1 LTRADSLSSVD
12 RKILAMLLASERR
25 VSSSEVSKKLGI
37 PTSTVQ
43 RRRKRLEK
51 EYITANYSLNSQNF
65 GWRTVDLLIG
75 TERGATLQVGK
86 ALLERPDVSSVASM
100 LGEHAINLRAEVIVV
115 SNAELLALLEQ
126 VKAIDGV
133 RDVLWCEVVETIG
146 KNNLGTLLAQ

>member
-1 LTRADSLSSVD
+1 M
-12 RKILAMLLASERR
+12 MLESEQR
-25 VSSSEVSKKLGI
+25 VSSSAMSKKLGI

-51 EYITANYSLNSQNF
+51 EYITASFSLNSKNF
-65 GWRTVDLLIG
+65 GWRNVDLLIG

-86 ALLERPDVSSVASM
+86 ELLKRPDISRVASM
-100 LGEHAINLRAEVIVV
+100 LGEHAINLKAEALVV
-115 SNAELLALLEQ
+115 NNAELVRLIEQ

-146 KNNLGTLLAQ
+146 KNNPGSLLAQ

>member
-1 LTRADSLSSVD
+1 MPRALSGVD
-12 RKILAMLLASERR
+12 RKILAILLESDRR

-37 PTSTVQ
+37 PMSTVQ

-51 EYITANYSLNSQNF
+51 EYITANYSLNSKNF
-65 GWRTVDLLIG
+65 GWRTVDLLIA

-86 ALLERPDVSSVASM
+86 ELLKRRDVSTVASM
-100 LGEHAINLRAEVIVV
+100 LGEHAINLRAEALVM
-115 SNAELLALLEQ
+115 SNTELLRLLEQ

-146 KNNLGTLLAQ
+146 KNSLGILLAQ

>member
-1 LTRADSLSSVD
+1 MPRGLSSVD
-12 RKILAMLLASERR
+12 RRILAILLETDRR
-25 VSSSEVSKKLGI
+25 VSSSEVSKRLGV

-51 EYITANYSLNSQNF
+51 EYITASYSLNSKNF
-65 GWRTVDLLIG
+65 GLRDVDLLIA

-86 ALLERPDVSSVASM
+86 ELLKRPDISRVASM
-100 LGEHAINLRAEVIVV
+100 LGEHAINLRAEALVV
-115 SNAELLALLEQ
+115 SNAELLRLLDQ

>member
-1 LTRADSLSSVD
+1 
-12 RKILAMLLASERR
+12 MLLASERR
-25 VSSSEVSKKLGI
+25 LSSSEVSKRLGI

-51 EYITANYSLNSQNF
+51 EYIIASYSLNSKNF
-65 GWRTVDLLIG
+65 GWRNVDLLIA

-86 ALLERPDVSSVASM
+86 ALLERPDVSIVATM
-100 LGEHAINLRAEVIVV
+100 LGEHAINLRAEALVV
-115 SNAELLALLEQ
+115 TNAELLRLLEQ

-146 KNNLGTLLAQ
+146 KKNLGTLLAQ